1 MDKIKYTS
9 AVSVD
14 KGLIRNNN
22 EDNFYIGGD
31 FLNPDNRDLSNTISF
46 NPSEP
51 VEIYGVFDGM
61 GGEAMGEEASFLA
74 AQAVE
79 KAHKRI
85 EAGEK
90 DVVKTVLSAIEDAN
104 TKICRKMIESGEK
117 RIGTTFASLVIKNDI
132 ATVINVGDS
141 RVYLLRKGKMRQI
154 STDDTTAQRLVN
166 MGVISQEKAKTHK
179 DRHKLTQHL
188 GIFRD
193 EMLIEPHIAKE
204 IKVEGGDKFL
214 LCSDGLTDMLG
225 DDKIS
230 KILNKDK
237 SAEELSL
244 DLLNGALKKGGKDNV
259 TTLVVCAQTNKS
271 KKALARSKKL
281 FPIKIVAIILAAVL
295 AVFGTTTIYKTKKQ
309 QEEAAKQINFLNP
322 VYEVEVGREDVFM
335 VGGASADEEFTPV
348 FSSSDENIIAIDSET
363 GFYKALAP
371 GSAIVRA
378 ETEAS
383 SCEIEVTVHDKEEVC
398 EVKTDEEEKK
408 ANESEKDKPKEPG
421 EDKSIKTEKEN
432 KIEKKQVKPQKEKK
446 TEKKENKVAPVT
458 SDGRQTQKPTE
469 STPASPPPPQ
479 EPAADTPPVKDLPP
493 VKAPP
498 PTQDTK
504 PTVEKVIPSE
514 SEVTNQPVETGN

>member
-14 KGLIRNNN
+14 KGLVRNNN
-22 EDNFYIGGD
+22 EDNFYIGGE

-51 VEIYGVFDGM
+51 VEVYGVFDGM

-85 EAGEK
+85 ESGEK
-90 DVVKTVLSAIEDAN
+90 DVVKTILSAVEDAN

-117 RIGTTFASLVIKNDI
+117 RIGTTFATLIIKNDI

-193 EMLIEPHIAKE
+193 EMLIEPHIAKP

-259 TTLVVCAQTNKS
+259 TTLVICAQTNKS

-281 FPIKIVAIILAAVL
+281 FPIKIVAVILATVL
-295 AVFGTTTIYKTKKQ
+295 AVFGATTIYKTKKQ
-309 QEEAAKQINFLNP
+309 QEEAAKQITFLNP
-322 VYEVEVGREDVFM
+322 IYEIEVGKEDVFM

-348 FSSSDENIIAIDSET
+348 FSSSDENIITIDGET

-371 GSAIVRA
+371 GSAIIRA
-378 ETEAS
+378 ETEES
-383 SCEIEVTVHDKEEVC
+383 SCEIEVTVYAKAENE
-398 EVKTDEEEKK
+398 EVKTDEEDKK
-408 ANESEKDKPKEPG
+408 ANESEKEKPKKPEK
-421 EDKSIKTEKEN
+421 DKSIKTEKI
-432 KIEKKQVKPQKEKK
+432 IEKKQVKQEKEKK
-446 TEKKENKVAPVT
+446 VEKKENKAAPV
-458 SDGRQTQKPTE
+458 KPTNKPMQKTDE
-469 STPASPPPPQ
+469 PASPPPQPPVTDLASGQ
-479 EPAADTPPVKDLPP
+479 EPSSVPES
-493 VKAPP
+493 
-498 PTQDTK
+498 K
-504 PTVEKVIPSE
+504 PTGEKEITSE
-514 SEVTNQPVETGN
+514 SEVVEQPVETGINN